1 MDEGD
6 TPQNVELLA
15 SLYDSEKSNEVKAA
29 ILHTLG
35 DSRQK
40 AALHKLMDVARRDP
54 SVDMRK
60 IAIHSI
66 GESRDPEAL
75 KFLEEIIKQ

>member
-1 MDEGD
+1 M
-6 TPQNVELLA
+6 LI
-15 SLYDSEKSNEVKAA
+15 SLYDSEKSAEVKNM
-29 ILHTLG
+29 ILHAL
-35 DSRQK
+35 SESSQK

-54 SVDMRK
+54 SIELRK
-60 IAIHSI
+60 SAIHWI